1 MGSRREEEEVMARI
15 VEWVIRNSGMGKL
28 GKMTVIIKPSVTLA
42 KSFSTAIHCACA
54 FRSDS

>member
-1 MGSRREEEEVMARI
+1 MARI